1 VEFLIV
7 DDEAMIERILKAF
20 CERYAKEHHLSINTH
35 CISDPVEAL
44 YELTTH
50 GERFDLVT
58 LDVRMPKLVGD
69 LIFETLMDAYPQLL
83 DKILFVTGHRD
94 DLQWRFPDLDLNV
107 LAKPFNYAQFRKAVG
122 SMMGN
127 HITRGSSQEA

>member
-1 VEFLIV
+1 MEFLIV
-7 DDEAMIERILKAF
+7 DDEAMIERILTAF
-20 CERYAKEHHLSINTH
+20 CERYAQENHLSINTH
-35 CISDPVEAL
+35 CIPDPVEAL

-69 LIFETLMDAYPQLL
+69 LIFETLMDVYPQMV

-94 DLQWRFPDLDLNV
+94 DLAWRFPDLELNV
-107 LAKPFNYAQFRKAVG
+107 LVKPFNYAQFREAVD
-122 SMMGN
+122 SIMRN
-127 HITRGSSQEA
+127 QIARESSQKA

>member
-1 VEFLIV
+1 MEILVI
-7 DDEAMIERILKAF
+7 DDEVMIEKIITAF
-20 CERYAKEHHLSINTH
+20 LERYAKENHLSVNTH

-107 LAKPFNYAQFRKAVG
+107 LVKPFNYAQFRKAID

-127 HITRGSSQEA
+127 HITQDGKQEV

>member
-1 VEFLIV
+1 MEFLIV
-7 DDEAMIERILKAF
+7 DNEAMIKRIIKAF
-20 CERYAKEHHLSINTH
+20 CERYAKENHLSINTH

-69 LIFETLMDAYPQLL
+69 LIFETLMDTYPQLT
-83 DKILFVTGHRD
+83 DKILFITGYRD

-107 LAKPFNYAQFRKAVG
+107 LVKPFNYAQFRQVVT
-122 SMMGN
+122 SMLAKSMA
-127 HITRGSSQEA
+127 QENRQDA